1 VFALFALE
9 VEAEGGFE
17 GSLDGREGGEVA
29 VFDAG
34 LGFAG
39 VGGQEAGD
47 ILRSLEGGVMGQ
59 NALKI
64 FFENGPQLH
73 RHFLGVD
80 DDRAE
85 GFFVGGQLAAFEDDG
100 IAVVVGLDKGKGAQ
114 IGDKHQ
120 AVAAEIFGDLFA
132 FHQRLEVMRG
142 RLDFHDAAGGYQLRR
157 GGLAIR
163 GFAELVGGIK
173 AAVGN
178 ACSSIGGIDDAGHLG
193 LERAPDRGE

>member
-1 VFALFALE
+1 MGTRRRKGGDGHAVAGVDDPSGKHAIEQGLDQSGAEEVFALFALE

-59 NALKI
+59 NALEI

-73 RHFLGVD
+73 RHFLGVGD
-80 DDRAE
+80 GARKDFSSGASSQRSRTTGLPSLSALTRAK
-85 GFFVGGQLAAFEDDG
+85 AR
-100 IAVVVGLDKGKGAQ
+100 K
-114 IGDKHQ
+114 
-120 AVAAEIFGDLFA
+120 
-132 FHQRLEVMRG
+132 
-142 RLDFHDAAGGYQLRR
+142 
-157 GGLAIR
+157 
-163 GFAELVGGIK
+163 LVT
-173 AAVGN
+173 
-178 ACSSIGGIDDAGHLG
+178 ST
-193 LERAPDRGE
+193 RP